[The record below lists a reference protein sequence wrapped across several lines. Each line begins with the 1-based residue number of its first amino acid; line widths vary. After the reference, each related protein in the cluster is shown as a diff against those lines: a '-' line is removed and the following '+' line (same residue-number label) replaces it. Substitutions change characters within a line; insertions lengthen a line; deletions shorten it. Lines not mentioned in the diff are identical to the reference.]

1 MLKRAWWRKKPQSMF
16 GAMPRMATMHNG
28 EGGDGGSLRPRIH
41 SRDAIRR
48 LRAHVLEHKGHDNV
62 ERVGLKDSIWAD
74 FYHHTLTASWPTVV
88 VWAIGLYVVVNLLFA
103 LLYAL
108 VPGQIT
114 CPHPPTLLDLFF
126 FSVQT
131 LSTVGYGVMAPTGPV
146 ANGIVSFEVL
156 IGMMINALATGTIF
170 ARIARPRARVIFSSR
185 AVISKENGIPALC
198 IRIANCRK
206 SVILSLDVEVALSR
220 LILSPSGHLV
230 RQFDQLLLVQSHV
243 PVLRFAFV
251 VAHVI
256 SPASPLANQTAEE
269 LREEEAE
276 IIVTVTGTDEAM
288 GQTVFARTA
297 YGFDRILHNHRF
309 VDIIDPRPD
318 GGLSVDYSRFHETES
333 HSEHD
338 TPHGDEEQAAK
349 TGSA

>member
-1 MLKRAWWRKKPQSMF
+1 MKRFWWRVRRTQSMF
-16 GAMPRMATMHNG
+16 GAMPRMATIRTADTP
-28 EGGDGGSLRPRIH
+28 EGVTIRPLAH

-48 LRAHVLEHKGHDNV
+48 FRAHVLEHKGHDNV

-74 FYHHTLTASWPTVV
+74 FYHHTLTANWPTVV
-88 VWAIGLYVVVNLLFA
+88 VWAIGIYVLVNFLFA

-131 LSTVGYGVMAPTGPV
+131 LSTVGYGVMAPTGPI

-185 AVISKENGIPALC
+185 AVISKESGVPALC

-256 SPASPLANQTAEE
+256 SPTSPLANQTAEE
-269 LREEEAE
+269 LKEEEAE

-318 GGLSVDYSRFHETES
+318 GGLSVDYSRLHETEI
-333 HSEHD
+333 HPEHD
-338 TPHGDEEQAAK
+338 APHDEQAVK